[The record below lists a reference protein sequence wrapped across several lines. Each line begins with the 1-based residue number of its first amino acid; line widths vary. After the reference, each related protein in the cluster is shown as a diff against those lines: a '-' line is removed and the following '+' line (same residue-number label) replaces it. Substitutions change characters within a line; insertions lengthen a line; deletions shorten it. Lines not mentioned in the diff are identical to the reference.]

1 MSITTLSNLLT
12 LVASLFALL
21 FGQMALSAD
30 IVLRQKVT
38 PVKSVVSLG
47 DIADIQDTS
56 VAERQRLALTP
67 LWIAPPVGDQRFVT
81 RQQVFDILVNRGYQP
96 SSLRMYGASKVAIGW
111 ENPTDVEQPAV
122 KEAIAPQPKRPATN
136 SIGFRVPATDEL
148 LTPAKVSRRNPVFLS
163 DLQREQLS
171 EQVREAALNSLEE
184 QSGQTDIFDVEF
196 TLSRRYED
204 LLSLQTSEVTVRGA
218 KAPWTGR
225 QTLTVEFESEKG
237 PVELTL
243 SATVYDTTP
252 VLVAKRAI
260 ARGQMLTAADVAITN
275 PPRDARVPAGRVRI
289 YSLDEVLGKE
299 AGRAIRAGEVVTAEA
314 CLAPQMIER
323 GAIVSIVSAGGGIVV
338 RRQAK
343 AISDARYGE
352 VTEVELLDSRER
364 LVARVVGQG
373 ELATLGSSLR
383 PRTASGLRQTP
394 TYR

>member
-1 MSITTLSNLLT
+1 M
-12 LVASLFALL
+12 
-21 FGQMALSAD
+21 
-30 IVLRQKVT
+30 
-38 PVKSVVSLG
+38 
-47 DIADIQDTS
+47 
-56 VAERQRLALTP
+56 
-67 LWIAPPVGDQRFVT
+67 
-81 RQQVFDILVNRGYQP
+81 
-96 SSLRMYGASKVAIGW
+96 
-111 ENPTDVEQPAV
+111 
-122 KEAIAPQPKRPATN
+122 
-136 SIGFRVPATDEL
+136 
-148 LTPAKVSRRNPVFLS
+148 
-163 DLQREQLS
+163 
-171 EQVREAALNSLEE
+171 
-184 QSGQTDIFDVEF
+184 
-196 TLSRRYED
+196 
-204 LLSLQTSEVTVRGA
+204 
-218 KAPWTGR
+218 
-225 QTLTVEFESEKG
+225 
-237 PVELTL
+237 TL